1 MYWSAWIL
9 LAAAIAVA
17 AALAASHGL
26 PWQSYVVGTGLISL
40 VSALA
45 GLVVGNK
52 SAPPLGQLLVAI
64 LVVVVAGFSVL
75 FSGVTLLGLSIVVA
89 GCAGVAHLTA
99 AASRRLGVAMPLADA
114 SAVRASRWLKEVW
127 SQEDV

>member
-26 PWQSYVVGTGLISL
+26 PWESYVVGTGLISL

-52 SAPPLGQLLVAI
+52 SAPPLGQLLVAV

-75 FSGVTLLGLSIVVA
+75 FSSAALLGLSIVVA

>member
-1 MYWSAWIL
+1 M
-9 LAAAIAVA
+9 
-17 AALAASHGL
+17 
-26 PWQSYVVGTGLISL
+26 ISL

-45 GLVVGNK
+45 GLVVGDK

-64 LVVVVAGFSVL
+64 LVVAVACFSVL
-75 FSGVTLLGLSIVVA
+75 FSSAALLGLSIVVA
-89 GCAGVAHLTA
+89 GCACVAHLTA

-114 SAVRASRWLKEVW
+114 LAVRASRWLKEGW

>member
-1 MYWSAWIL
+1 M
-9 LAAAIAVA
+9 
-17 AALAASHGL
+17 
-26 PWQSYVVGTGLISL
+26 VGTGLISL

-45 GLVVGNK
+45 GLVVGDK

-64 LVVVVAGFSVL
+64 LVVAVAGFSVL
-75 FSGVTLLGLSIVVA
+75 FSSAALLGLSIVVA
-89 GCAGVAHLTA
+89 GCACVAHLTA

-114 SAVRASRWLKEVW
+114 LAVRASRWLKEGW

>member
-26 PWQSYVVGTGLISL
+26 PWESYVVGTGLISL

>member
-26 PWQSYVVGTGLISL
+26 PWESYVVGTGLISL

-45 GLVVGNK
+45 GLVVGDK
-52 SAPPLGQLLVAI
+52 SAPPLGQLLVAV

-75 FSGVTLLGLSIVVA
+75 FSSAALLGLSIVVA